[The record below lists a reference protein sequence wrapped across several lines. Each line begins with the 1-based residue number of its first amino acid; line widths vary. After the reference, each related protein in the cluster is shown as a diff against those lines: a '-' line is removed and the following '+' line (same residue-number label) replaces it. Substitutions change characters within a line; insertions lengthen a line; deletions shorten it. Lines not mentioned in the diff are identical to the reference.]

1 MAMSLRSAARA
12 MIFASLALLYQAAMA
27 APQRIECPG
36 EVPAA
41 AIRLVETG
49 GGWKPYKSFPLKL
62 NSAAPT
68 GGPPELQADLA
79 QFTTKRSKAARI
91 DTYDLS
97 PPHPGG
103 IWMKCGYGASNEIT
117 LHKQLDDSITQCT
130 ITQKNLSPADI
141 EIVCR

>member
-1 MAMSLRSAARA
+1 MAITLRPFALA
-12 MIFASLALLYQAAMA
+12 MTFASLAVLHKASTA
-27 APQRIECPG
+27 APQRIECPK
-36 EVPAA
+36 EVPEAT
-41 AIRLVETG
+41 IRLVATDN
-49 GGWKPYKSFPLKL
+49 GWKPYKSFPLRL

-68 GGPPELQADLA
+68 GGPPELNADLA
-79 QFTTKRSKAARI
+79 QFTTKRNKTARM

-130 ITQKNLSPADI
+130 ITQKNASPSEI